1 MQHVIDSAKLHLF
14 TSMSIGLSSFNSAYY
29 CNLTTTIED
38 RCHKAQ
44 SLTAKEQSLTKQQNH
59 SAVHFM
65 TE

>member
-1 MQHVIDSAKLHLF
+1 MQHVINSAKLHLF
-14 TSMSIGLSSFNSAYY
+14 ISASISLSSFNSTYY

-38 RCHKAQ
+38 RCHKEQ
-44 SLTAKEQSLTKQQNH
+44 SLTAKEQLLTKQRNH